1 MKKKINFLLSCSAK
15 HHYFEIAK
23 ILYQH
28 GQLKKI
34 ISGYP
39 WFKLKD
45 YQIKKK
51 FVSANGFYRILRQP
65 LLTSKHFKRFD
76 NLLMNLN
83 FNYIDD
89 ITVKNIKKLDDID
102 VLLSFA
108 GVGLKSGSKIKEK
121 KKIYIC
127 DNASAHVT
135 EYKDIC
141 DEEYKLFLN
150 REYYINKQIYEN
162 RLSEYDNADIIL
174 TSSTFVKKT
183 FEKYNHSNLKMI
195 ELGTNPS
202 MFFPVKEIKKDKNY
216 FDIIYIGR
224 LTVLKGLHYLL
235 DAFKNFKHPKK
246 RLHIIG
252 THTDE
257 KEFFEN
263 KLKSDD
269 IFLYGHVNHHELNKI
284 LNNSDVIV
292 FPSLQDGWGLAVT
305 EAAAAGCPSIVSEN
319 CGVADFVKKSE
330 SGFVVPIRDS
340 NSILEKL
347 QELSDDRDLF
357 YKMSINALKFSNKNT
372 WENYVSELN
381 ELIHNYKI

>member
-65 LLTSKHFKRFD
+65 LLSSKHFKRFD

-83 FNYIDD
+83 YNYIDN

-127 DNASAHVT
+127 DNASPHVT

-141 DEEYKLFLN
+141 VEEYKLFLN
-150 REYYINKQIYEN
+150 REYYFNKQIYEN

-174 TSSTFVKKT
+174 TSSTYVKKT

-202 MFFPVKEIKKDKNY
+202 MFFPFKEIKKDKNY

-252 THTDE
+252 THTEE

-269 IFLYGHVNHHELNKI
+269 IFLYGHVNHHEINKI

-319 CGVADFVKKSE
+319 SGVADFVKKSE
-330 SGFVVPIRDS
+330 SGFIIPIRNS

-347 QELSDDRDLF
+347 QELSDNRDLL
-357 YKMSINALKFSNKNT
+357 YKMSSNALKFSNINT

-381 ELIHNYKI
+381 ELIHNYKT